1 MTFCFSVFVF
11 SFQFLLLRACLIC
24 FVFCKAICNCVLKG
38 AIQIKFI
45 IICHHDL
52 RQLFFWKQQLLPLM
66 RLPQLLQLSYIR
78 TREYS
83 SLKEEQRT
91 TLRAFLGGKDV
102 LAILS
107 TDISK
112 SLIKLLVPMMIALSN
127 CWFSKPV
134 MDRWVVQSPVK
145 YLFKVPACFQTVSSS
160 AVIRW
165 FCITNRPLNL
175 VPNQPSK
182 PSLNLQTVL

>member
-1 MTFCFSVFVF
+1 MCLWLNNTQARSQLA
-11 SFQFLLLRACLIC
+11 SFEELLRCDHQREKHCLFENNNSGLVRGQRSCCYSI
-24 FVFCKAICNCVLKG
+24 
-38 AIQIKFI
+38 
-45 IICHHDL
+45 
-52 RQLFFWKQQLLPLM
+52 
-66 RLPQLLQLSYIR
+66 SYIR

-112 SLIKLLVPMMIALSN
+112 SLIQLLVPMMIALSN